1 MFPGSGCRQ
10 SAAECTKSS
19 FWYNLPVHSF
29 DLRVSVLVKRWQH
42 CSVRWLLTLFLWV
55 YLLLTRLLSTI
66 DPGMLVLDWLC
77 FCLSPRAALSRPQP
91 ARHGTQSRQFIKI
104 WWWVTAWSDLL
115 ELETIHQH
123 WPGLSLRAE
132 VAATFVTMNQ
142 VLSHVP
148 SSVSPDMRNYF
159 RIYGRKIIWSLLN
172 GHSVGRLQTGRYTL
186 SMMQKES
193 RALMEFIHRIPW
205 NNLNFSPRACL

>member
-1 MFPGSGCRQ
+1 MFPGRGRRQ

-55 YLLLTRLLSTI
+55 YLLLTRLPGTI

-91 ARHGTQSRQFIKI
+91 ARHETQSRQFIKI

-142 VLSHVP
+142 VLSHVSQLCVSWHEKLFQNLWTQNNLVTFKWTHCRQIANWP
-148 SSVSPDMRNYF
+148 LHVKYDAKRVSS
-159 RIYGRKIIWSLLN
+159 LN
-172 GHSVGRLQTGRYTL
+172 GIYSSNTL
-186 SMMQKES
+186 K
-193 RALMEFIHRIPW
+193 
-205 NNLNFSPRACL
+205 